1 MEYNKFK
8 NYFITPQ
15 LKPAL
20 ALTFGRVLCVISVYT
35 IFFFFFLLFL
45 SLKLLQECAQ
55 FLMVYEMFS
64 LLRTVDESSSSD

>member
-35 IFFFFFLLFL
+35 IFFFFLLFL
-45 SLKLLQECAQ
+45 SLKLLEECAQ

-64 LLRTVDESSSSD
+64 LLRTVDESSSSE